1 MSSYFNSAL
10 GGMNPGF
17 RRGDDWRDFLRV
29 RQLSQQKRLEGT
41 TMKNSFQRKVQGWT
55 CGLVGMIFCISCA
68 AKAPVPK
75 TEASVSAPGEIAPL
89 PEQASLPPAPA
100 PPAEGEAP
108 AEVTYFTH
116 TVRFGGETVSIIA
129 GWYTGDIEN
138 WKALVEANSNID
150 PKRVL
155 VGNKILIP
163 EDLLKTREPMPQK
176 FVDNF
181 YKPKQEKGQATKPR
195 PSLSAE
201 EPKLFGPKGQSQ
213 K

>member
-1 MSSYFNSAL
+1 
-10 GGMNPGF
+10 
-17 RRGDDWRDFLRV
+17 
-29 RQLSQQKRLEGT
+29 
-41 TMKNSFQRKVQGWT
+41 MKSSFQRKVQGWA

-75 TEASVSAPGEIAPL
+75 PEAPPSSPRESAPL
-89 PEQASLPPAPA
+89 PEQISLPPAPA

-108 AEVTYFTH
+108 AKKTYFTH

-163 EDLLKTREPMPQK
+163 EDLLKTREPMPQE
-176 FVDNF
+176 FVDSF
-181 YKPKQEKGQATKPR
+181 YKPKQEKVQPTKPG
-195 PSLSAE
+195 PSPAAE
-201 EPKLFGPKGQSQ
+201 EPKLFGPKGQPQ